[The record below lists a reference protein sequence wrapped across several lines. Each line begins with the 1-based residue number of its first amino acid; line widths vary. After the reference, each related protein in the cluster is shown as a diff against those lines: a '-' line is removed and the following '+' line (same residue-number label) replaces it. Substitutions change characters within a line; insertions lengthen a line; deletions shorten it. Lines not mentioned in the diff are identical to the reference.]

1 MSSQRTFVC
10 LPYSPYSERARW
22 ALDHHGL
29 DYRLVRHDPFV
40 GERRLRRLL
49 ARRGAAPAG
58 KGRAT
63 VPVLLTGDE
72 TLCNSWDIVRHA
84 DAHGTAPPLVPDAL
98 LEPIRELSEMADAAM
113 DHGRALVAVALLA
126 QPAALDETLPPFVP
140 GWVAPLLRPVTR
152 HGARWFARK
161 YGIDAGVEA
170 ERRAERLEAMADC
183 IEAFERRRGDAEHVL
198 GTFSYADI
206 VLATMLQAVSPV
218 DGRFIRLG
226 PATKKA
232 WTLPELSERFAAT
245 LRWRDGIYE
254 RHRGVI

>member
-1 MSSQRTFVC
+1 MLC

-40 GERRLRRLL
+40 GELRLRRLL
-49 ARRGAAPAG
+49 AQRGVAANAG
-58 KGRAT
+58 SAT
-63 VPVLLTGDE
+63 VPVLLTNEE

-84 DAHGTAPPLVPDAL
+84 DAHGTATRLVPDAL
-98 LEPIRELSEMADAAM
+98 LQPIAELTERADAAM

-126 QPAALDETLPPFVP
+126 RPAALDETLPPFVP
-140 GWVAPLLRPVTR
+140 GWVAPVLRPVTR

-161 YGIDAGVEA
+161 YGIDPSVEA
-170 ERRAERLEAMADC
+170 ERRAERLEAMAGG
-183 IEAFERRRGDAEHVL
+183 IEAFERRRSDGEYVL

-206 VLATMLQAVSPV
+206 VLATMLQAVTPV

-226 PATKKA
+226 PATSKA
-232 WTLPELSERFAAT
+232 WTLPELAERFADT
-245 LRWRDGIYE
+245 LRWRDGLYE
-254 RHRGVI
+254 RHRAPARRRAS